1 MDKILRLPEVLDRIG
16 MGRSWLFDEIKAG
29 RFPKG
34 FKLGAR
40 ARGWTSESIDDWV
53 RERMSNQG

>member
-1 MDKILRLPEVLDRIG
+1 MRRPEVLDRIG

-29 RFPKG
+29 RFPKS

-40 ARGWTSESIDDWV
+40 ARGWTSESIDAWV
-53 RERMSNQG
+53 KERMSNQG